1 MKQHL
6 QFALVQGTIALMTQ
20 TTFKIT
26 LAQLNP
32 TVGDVT
38 GNAAKARAAR
48 DKARADGADL
58 LVLPELV
65 ICGYPPED
73 LVLKPAFQAACR
85 AAIEDLARETVDGG
99 PAVLIGTPWVEDGK
113 LYNACALL
121 DQGRIAA
128 LRYKANLPN
137 YGVFDEK
144 RLFARGPA
152 AGPVTVRCIRVGV
165 PICEDIWLEESEEYE
180 NVVECLAETGAEIL
194 VVPNGS
200 PYARDKNDLRLSI
213 GVARVT
219 ESGLPLVYLN
229 QVGGQDELVFDGASF
244 ALNADLSVAAQL
256 PAFEESIVTLCWTK
270 TADGW
275 RCNGPVVPLIEG
287 DKGDYAACVLG
298 LRDYVRKNG
307 FPGVLLGVSG
317 GIDSALCA
325 AIAVDALGADR
336 VRGVMLPFRFTAQVS
351 LDDAAKLAKAL
362 GIRYEVLPIAD
373 AVNGFE
379 KILSGPF
386 VGLPRDITEENLQA
400 RTRGTLLMA
409 ISNKTGAMVVTTGNK
424 SEMSVGYATLYGD
437 MNGGFNP
444 IKDIYKTQVFRLS
457 RLRNRWKPDGARGP
471 DGEVVLERVIA
482 RPPTAELRE
491 NQSDQD
497 SLPPYEVLDAILEQ
511 LVEHE
516 ASLAGIIAAGF
527 DRATVARVDHLVN
540 IAEYKRRQAAPG
552 VKVTRKNFGRDRRY
566 PITNRFRDNGK
577 ALPEPD
583 EKLVAR
589 AGRASAD
596 VFDG

>member
-1 MKQHL
+1 MTERSN
-6 QFALVQGTIALMTQ
+6 QFS
-20 TTFKIT
+20 IT

-32 TVGDVT
+32 TVGDID

-48 DKARADGADL
+48 ARAQADGADL
-58 LVLPELV
+58 LVLPELF
-65 ICGYPPED
+65 ITGYPPED

-85 AAIEDLARETVDGG
+85 AAIETLARETADGG
-99 PAVLIGTPWVEDGK
+99 PAMLIGSPWVEDGK

-121 DQGRIAA
+121 DGGRIAA

-152 AGPVTVRCIRVGV
+152 AGPVTVRGIRVGV
-165 PICEDIWLEESEEYE
+165 PVCEDIWLEESEDYE
-180 NVVECLAETGAEIL
+180 NVVECLAETGAEII

-200 PYARDKNDLRLSI
+200 PYARDKNDIRLSVA
-213 GVARVT
+213 VARVT

-256 PAFEESIVTLCWTK
+256 PAFVEDITTLRWTRGEG
-270 TADGW
+270 GW
-275 RCNGPVVPLIEG
+275 RCSGPVAPLLDG
-287 DKGDYAACVLG
+287 DQGDYAACVLG

-307 FPGVLLGVSG
+307 FPGVLLGISG

-351 LDDAAKLAKAL
+351 LDDAGLLAKAL
-362 GIRYEVLPIAD
+362 GIRYEVLPIAQ

-379 KILSGPF
+379 DILSGVF
-386 VGLPRDITEENLQA
+386 TGLPRDITEENLQA

-444 IKDIYKTQVFRLS
+444 IKDIYKTEVFRLS
-457 RLRNRWKPDGARGP
+457 WLRNGWKPEGALGP
-471 DGEVVLERVIA
+471 SGEVIPPNIIT

-491 NQSDQD
+491 NQTDQD
-497 SLPPYEVLDAILEQ
+497 SLPPYDTLDGILER
-511 LVEHE
+511 LVEKE
-516 ASLAGIIAAGF
+516 EPLASIVEAGF
-527 DRATVARVDHLVN
+527 DRATVARIDHLLN

-552 VKVTRKNFGRDRRY
+552 VKVTSRNFGRDRRY
-566 PITNRFRDNGK
+566 PITNRFRDSGK
-577 ALPEPD
+577 PLPAAD
-583 EKLVAR
+583 ETLTLSTS
-589 AGRASAD
+589 RASAD
-596 VFDG
+596 AFDG

>member
-1 MKQHL
+1 
-6 QFALVQGTIALMTQ
+6 MTEPS
-20 TTFKIT
+20 FKIT

-48 DKARADGADL
+48 DKAKADGADL
-58 LVLPELV
+58 LVLPELF

-85 AAIEDLARETVDGG
+85 AAVEELARETAGGG

-121 DQGRIAA
+121 DKGRIAF
-128 LRYKANLPN
+128 LRFKANLPN

-152 AGPVTVRCIRVGV
+152 AGPVTVKGVRVGV

-180 NVVECLAETGAEIL
+180 NVVECLAESGAEIL

-213 GVARVT
+213 AVARVT

-229 QVGGQDELVFDGASF
+229 QIGGQDELVFDGASF

-256 PAFEESIVTLCWTK
+256 PAFEESIVTLNWTK
-270 TADGW
+270 GADGW
-275 RCNGPVVPLIEG
+275 RCSGPVVPLIEG

-325 AIAVDALGADR
+325 AIAVDALGADQ

-362 GIRYEVLPIAD
+362 GFSYEVLPIAD

-386 VGLPRDITEENLQA
+386 AGLPRDITEENLQA

-424 SEMSVGYATLYGD
+424 SEMSVGYATIYGD

-444 IKDIYKTQVFRLS
+444 IKDIYKTEVFRLS
-457 RLRNRWKPDGARGP
+457 SLRNEWKPDGALGP
-471 DGEVVLERVIA
+471 SGEVIPVNIIV

-491 NQSDQD
+491 NQTDQD
-497 SLPPYEVLDAILEQ
+497 SLPPYEMLDGILER
-511 LVEHE
+511 LVERE
-516 ASLAGIIAAGF
+516 EPLATIIAAGF
-527 DRATVARVDHLVN
+527 PADVVTRIDRLLNV
-540 IAEYKRRQAAPG
+540 AEYKRRQAAPG
-552 VKVTRKNFGRDRRY
+552 VKVTEKNFGRDRRY

-577 ALPEPD
+577 ALPAPD

-596 VFDG
+596 AFEG